1 MRGVTSK
8 GFTLVELAIVLVII
22 GIILGGVLKGQAI
35 IENAR
40 IKRVQNDLK
49 SIEAS
54 MWTFYDRY
62 NRMPG
67 DCDRNGTIDA
77 YTSNTGYNALDNNPD
92 EGFCASTA
100 SDADRDRPW
109 AELKAARILSQNADN
124 RNLSLTQF
132 GARLVIG
139 RANAGSGTV
148 YVNAIAVADIPCYAA
163 KAIDS
168 SIDGGLDAG
177 QGRIRELTAAYR
189 ARNTSDTWTS
199 CTTEDT
205 VVDIVYF
212 FDKLP

>member
-77 YTSNTGYNALDNNPD
+77 
-92 EGFCASTA
+92 
-100 SDADRDRPW
+100 
-109 AELKAARILSQNADN
+109 
-124 RNLSLTQF
+124 
-132 GARLVIG
+132 
-139 RANAGSGTV
+139 
-148 YVNAIAVADIPCYAA
+148 
-163 KAIDS
+163 
-168 SIDGGLDAG
+168 
-177 QGRIRELTAAYR
+177 
-189 ARNTSDTWTS
+189 
-199 CTTEDT
+199 
-205 VVDIVYF
+205 
-212 FDKLP
+212 